1 VEFEINQVTE
11 FVGLIECGKALQADA
26 VYKMS
31 HGMTAEARKDL
42 DKSLGFFGIVT
53 RTPRET
59 VLGAAAAYHHRVAH
73 LHYAGAMAMLGELA
87 LKEKDY
93 ESARGYLSTANIGLR
108 LAGAEVELPALMLWL
123 KAEAWNRRGIKSRM
137 RLLRR
142 IFGLVDPEGRQWFLR
157 TAIVINSLTRKA

>member
-1 VEFEINQVTE
+1 VEFEIDQVTE
-11 FVGLIECGKALQADA
+11 FVGLIECGKAMQASA
-26 VYKMS
+26 VSKMD
-31 HGMTAEARKDL
+31 HGMTAEARNDL
-42 DKSLGFFGIVT
+42 DKSLGFFGAVT

-59 VLGAAAAYHHRVAH
+59 VLGAAAAYHRVAH
-73 LHYAGAMAMLGELA
+73 LHYAGVMAMLGRLA
-87 LKEKDY
+87 LGEKDY